1 MVFNLFSKEK
11 FFISLDIGTET
22 IKAVFFK
29 KDAQSFYILKSYID
43 YFQQPII
50 LNESFFNQE
59 MIRKMIFKM
68 LNSFKNDLLLSTND
82 RKLIERQKKWDVIVS
97 ISPDKFKARVVN
109 GLFIRENY
117 NRKISKEEEKI
128 IFEEVIEKAKK
139 KITNHFAKQFK
150 VFPID
155 VYINSVRI
163 LEMKIDGYEVF
174 SLVGYKGK
182 LISFNILISFM
193 LRYYLDGLL
202 NVLNDL
208 NLNFL
213 KLVHLAEN
221 FSLLYNNKKDDYLLI
236 DVGGKVTQ
244 FVLVKKEKIFQ
255 IDEFERG
262 GYNFSKILS
271 DSFGIREETA
281 RILKEEYSRKF
292 FSFQTEKRIEK
303 LFEKEKEKWFLSLK
317 ESLAKMNR
325 GILYF
330 SNIYFLGGGSLL
342 PDINKWLDT
351 SMNSNIEEL
360 IIFEKA
366 KIDFFSFDFK
376 NIRNINNDIKNPQ
389 MVLPLINIIGNF

>member
-1 MVFNLFSKEK
+1 
-11 FFISLDIGTET
+11 
-22 IKAVFFK
+22 
-29 KDAQSFYILKSYID
+29 
-43 YFQQPII
+43 
-50 LNESFFNQE
+50 
-59 MIRKMIFKM
+59 
-68 LNSFKNDLLLSTND
+68 
-82 RKLIERQKKWDVIVS
+82 
-97 ISPDKFKARVVN
+97 
-109 GLFIRENY
+109 
-117 NRKISKEEEKI
+117 
-128 IFEEVIEKAKK
+128 
-139 KITNHFAKQFK
+139 
-150 VFPID
+150 
-155 VYINSVRI
+155 
-163 LEMKIDGYEVF
+163 MKIDGYEVF

-262 GYNFSKILS
+262 GYNFSKIIS

-317 ESLAKMNR
+317 KSLAKMNR
-325 GILYF
+325 GILYL

-351 SMNSNIEEL
+351 SMNSNEEL

-366 KIDFFSFDFK
+366 KIEFFSFDFK
-376 NIRNINNDIKNPQ
+376 NIKNINNDIKNPQ